1 MLAVALMASSV
12 LVLAGCNKT
21 PVEPDEVSTP
31 NMEDVMVDEET
42 MPAVEEVEESVEAI
56 PYEEVMTG
64 AEVSTNAEV
73 VLPAVEPEV
82 EVVAAE

>member
-21 PVEPDEVSTP
+21 PVEPEPTPVEESMEV
-31 NMEDVMVDEET
+31 VVDEET
-42 MPAVEEVEESVEAI
+42 MPVVEVEEVEAPVEAV
-56 PYEEVMTG
+56 PYEEAMG
-64 AEVSTNAEV
+64 EEAAPV
-73 VLPAVEPEV
+73 VVEQPVVET